1 MLSPVS
7 LGGAKQRL
15 LAERIPALFFGTAIS
30 AHVIAWAALALVAAE
45 LPYFAGGPGPVLAV
59 VHTLTL
65 GVLLCTAFGAS
76 LQMLPVAL
84 GQPAPTEGV
93 CLVIFVALVT
103 GAVPLI
109 TGFALTS
116 VTLMGSAALPLVA
129 AVALY
134 VREIAAL
141 LRGGSGPLHWFILT
155 AIIALSVAVLLAAA
169 LAANYTLGFLPDHG
183 RIAAVHAVLAG
194 FGFMGLMALGL
205 SQILIPMFAI
215 AEPPEEAPVRRAYAL
230 AAAALVLAL
239 SGLGTG
245 VAPLTA
251 AGAGVGL
258 LAAAQHVQTMR
269 AVVAKR
275 LRRRMGPEFIL
286 LGASWAALLLALL
299 AAAGGALG
307 LLSETGGALVIVLVL
322 FGWLLSILTGVLQRI
337 LPFLASMQAARAQT
351 RSLAPAKLVEERALM
366 IHLYGHLAG
375 LGAVAAGTAVAIP
388 WLIVA
393 GAAAGTIGA
402 VGFAWFALT
411 VLQRTRS
418 HLKAHALGR
427 LSPS

>member
-1 MLSPVS
+1 MLGPVS

-15 LAERIPALFFGTAIS
+15 LAERIPALFFGAAIS

-45 LPYFAGGPGPVLAV
+45 LPHFAGGPGPVLAV

-93 CLVIFVALVT
+93 CLVIFGALVT

-116 VTLMGSAALPLVA
+116 VTLMASAALPLVA

-134 VREIAAL
+134 VREIAGL
-141 LRGGSGPLHWFILT
+141 LRGSSGPLHWFILT

-215 AEPPEEAPVRRAYAL
+215 AEPPEEAPLRRAYAL

-239 SGLGTG
+239 SGLGTN

-299 AAAGGALG
+299 GAAGAALD
-307 LLSETGGALVIVLVL
+307 LIPETGDAVVIVLVL
-322 FGWLLSILTGVLQRI
+322 YGWLLSLLTGVLQRI

-351 RSLAPAKLVEERALM
+351 RSLAPAKLVEERAVRV
-366 IHLYGHLAG
+366 HLYGHLAG
-375 LGAVAAGTAVAIP
+375 LGAVSAGTAVAMP
-388 WLIVA
+388 GLIIA
-393 GAAAGTIGA
+393 GAAAGTLGA
-402 VGFAWFALT
+402 LGFAWFALT

-418 HLKAHALGR
+418 HMKAHALGR

>member
-15 LAERIPALFFGTAIS
+15 LAERIPALFFGTAVI
-30 AHVIAWAALALVAAE
+30 AHVITWAALAAVAHD
-45 LPYFAGGPGPVLAV
+45 LPSFAGGPGPVLAA

-65 GVLLCTAFGAS
+65 GVLVTTAIGAS

-84 GQPAPTEGV
+84 GHPAPAEGV
-93 CLVIFVALVT
+93 CLVIFGTLVT
-103 GAVPLI
+103 GAVLLI

-116 VTLMGSAALPLVA
+116 VTLMTSAALPLVA

-134 VREIAAL
+134 VREIAQL
-141 LRGGSGPLHWFILT
+141 LRGSVGPLRWFVLT
-155 AIIALSVAVLLAAA
+155 AVSALGVAALLAAA
-169 LAANYTLGFLPDHG
+169 LAANYSLGFLPEHG

-215 AEPPEEAPVRRAYAL
+215 AEPPEEAPLWRAYGL
-230 AAAALVLAL
+230 AAAALALAL
-239 SGLGTG
+239 LGLGGG
-245 VAPLTA
+245 VAALTA

-258 LAAAQHVQTMR
+258 LAAAQHIQTMR

-286 LGASWAALLLALL
+286 IGASWVALPLALL
-299 AAAGGALG
+299 GAAGGALD
-307 LLSETGGALVIVLVL
+307 LLPATGGALVIVLVL
-322 FGWLLSILTGVLQRI
+322 YGWLLSLLTGVLQRI
-337 LPFLASMQAARAQT
+337 LPFLASMQAARAQA
-351 RSLAPAKLVEERALM
+351 RSLAPAKLVEERALQV
-366 IHLYGHLAG
+366 HFYGHIGG
-375 LGAVAAGTAVAIP
+375 LSAVAAGTAVAVP
-388 WLIVA
+388 GLIIA
-393 GAAAGTIGA
+393 GAAAGTLGA
-402 VGFAWFALT
+402 LGFAWFALK

-418 HLKAHALGR
+418 HIKAHALGR